1 MTDIFDY
8 FRELQNLIQNLPDV
22 EIEKYEEQILTG
34 ERGNLRCRL
43 RFSDNSLLEVSEAI
57 QIIKKNPR
65 WLSYRYH
72 YQDSTGNLI
81 FRCDNVPHYP
91 KIKTHLVHKHLF
103 DKVIDSLHP
112 AFESILNEIKRHVS
126 K

>member
-8 FRELQNLIQNLPDV
+8 FRESQNLIQNLPDV

-34 ERGNLRCRL
+34 ERGNLQCRL

-57 QIIKKNPR
+57 QIIKENPLC
-65 WLSYRYH
+65 LSYRYH

-81 FRCDNVPHYP
+81 FRYDNAPHYP
-91 KIKTHLVHKHLF
+91 KIKTHPDHKHLF

-112 AFESILNEIKRHVS
+112 ALESILNEIKRHVS